1 MRLFAILS
9 LASCLLAQ
17 TGCVQS
23 GMVWSVDSWDGTLK
37 IDQEL
42 YRVTGD
48 TELYGPDGRR
58 IALHDVPAY
67 GARGLG
73 LRSLA
78 RAEVDFRAREVAGE
92 SILDALWVRH
102 P

>member
-9 LASCLLAQ
+9 LASCLLALP
-17 TGCVQS
+17 GCVHS
-23 GMVWSVDSWDGTLK
+23 GVVWGVDSWNRTLK
-37 IDQEL
+37 IDQAL
-42 YRVTGD
+42 YRVTGE

-58 IALHDVPAY
+58 IALDDVPAY

-78 RAEVDFRAREVAGE
+78 RAEVDFRAEEAAGE
-92 SILDALWVRH
+92 RTLEALWVRH